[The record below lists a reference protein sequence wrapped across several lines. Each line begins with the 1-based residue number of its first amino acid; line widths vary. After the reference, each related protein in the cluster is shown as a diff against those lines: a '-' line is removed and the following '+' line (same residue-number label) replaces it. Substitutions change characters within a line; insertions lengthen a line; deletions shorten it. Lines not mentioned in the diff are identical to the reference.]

1 MPFINLKLVKG
12 QVSDEQRVRL
22 FEGITDLVVGIM
34 GRDRNYTVITVDE
47 LEASRWSVGG
57 KLINVGSDKIV
68 TFLNIKVS
76 KGTTNPEEMENMMHA
91 VGKLMSDVLGN
102 CHETNY
108 FIIDELNPDAWGYD
122 GMPMT
127 TRRRLNEQ

>member
-1 MPFINLKLVKG
+1 MPFINLKLLKG
-12 QVSDEQRVRL
+12 QVSAEQKVEL
-22 FEGITDLVVGIM
+22 VEGITDLVVELM

-47 LEASRWSVGG
+47 LEAGQWAVGG
-57 KLINVGSDKIV
+57 KMLKPDSEKIV

-76 KGTTNPEEMENMMHA
+76 KGTTNPVEIERMMYA
-91 VGKLMSDVLGN
+91 VRELMSDVLGK

-122 GMPMT
+122 GIPMT
-127 TRRRLNEQ
+127 TRRRMSEQ

>member
-12 QVSDEQRVRL
+12 QVSDDQKVKL
-22 FEGITDLVVGIM
+22 VEGITDLVVGIM

-47 LEASRWSVGG
+47 LDAGQWAVGG
-57 KLINVGSDKIV
+57 RFINVGSDKIV

-91 VGKLMSDVLGN
+91 VGKLMSEVLGN

-122 GMPMT
+122 GIPMT

>member
-12 QVSDEQRVRL
+12 QVSDEQKVKL
-22 FEGITDLVVGIM
+22 IEGITDLVVGIM
-34 GRDRNYTVITVDE
+34 GRDRNFTVITVDE
-47 LEASRWSVGG
+47 LDAGLWAVGG

-76 KGTTNPEEMENMMHA
+76 KGTTNPEEIENMMHA
-91 VGKLMSDVLGN
+91 VWKLMSDVLGN

-122 GMPMT
+122 GIPMT
-127 TRRRLNEQ
+127 TRRRMNEQ

>member
-12 QVSDEQRVRL
+12 QVSAEQKVKL
-22 FEGITDLVVGIM
+22 VEGITDLVVGIM

-47 LEASRWSVGG
+47 LEAGQWAVGG
-57 KLINVGSDKIV
+57 KLINAGSDKIV
-68 TFLNIKVS
+68 SFLNIKVS

-91 VGKLMSDVLGN
+91 VRKLMSDVLGS

-122 GMPMT
+122 GIPMT
-127 TRRRLNEQ
+127 TRRRMNEQ